1 MTIGEMVAK
10 KAELIELKKAAIKY
24 TDTSQGSVIKTGSTG
39 KADNKFKDTEDTV
52 YRTIIGNTYNWM
64 DSHDDVHVK
73 GCFSKSIK
81 ERSDKVFHLHDHE
94 YKLTS
99 RVGEPQEI
107 LEKDISWKTLGVD
120 MEGETTSLLM
130 LSKIKKSYNEI
141 FFNDYKEMK
150 IDQHS
155 VGMRY
160 IKVELAVNNEEY
172 EDEYKNWSQYYGSI
186 ANKERADEVGYFW
199 IVKEAALIEISAVLM
214 GSNPITG
221 TLQPEKSIVESKEEV
236 ADALHKSIK
245 EYYKNLI

>member
-1 MTIGEMVAK
+1 M
-10 KAELIELKKAAIKY
+10 
-24 TDTSQGSVIKTGSTG
+24 Q
-39 KADNKFKDTEDTV
+39 
-52 YRTIIGNTYNWM
+52 
-64 DSHDDVHVK
+64 
-73 GCFSKSIK
+73 
-81 ERSDKVFHLHDHE
+81 
-94 YKLTS
+94 
-99 RVGEPQEI
+99 
-107 LEKDISWKTLGVD
+107 
-120 MEGETTSLLM
+120 
-130 LSKIKKSYNEI
+130 
-141 FFNDYKEMK
+141 KEMK